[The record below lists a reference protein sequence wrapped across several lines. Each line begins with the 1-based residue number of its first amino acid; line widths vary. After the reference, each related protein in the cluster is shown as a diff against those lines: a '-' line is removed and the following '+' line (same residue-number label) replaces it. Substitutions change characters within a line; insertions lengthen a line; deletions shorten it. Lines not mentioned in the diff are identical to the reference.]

1 MKIQVEYDV
10 PYAKGEELTCYTGN
24 GDFWGREICGF
35 VSYRDRTHGNK
46 APVERHIPKC
56 ALFNEW
62 LRKNGMAFMKCDKCL
77 NAIEKARNV
86 SESEVNYARKN

>member
-10 PYAKGEELTCYTGN
+10 PCAKGEETTCYTGN

-46 APVERHIPKC
+46 APVERRIPKC

-62 LRKNGMAFMKCDKCL
+62 LQKDGTTVMKCEMCL
-77 NAIEKARNV
+77 KAIENSKKLS
-86 SESEVNYARKN
+86 SEIQN